1 MNGGVHD
8 PAAVVVGLDLSATSE
23 LAVDWGATEAALRGC
38 PLELVHV
45 VPPTPLPAVV
55 VSDTDDHHPVY
66 GDTPPLTLPHSRCEA
81 VGARVRSTHP
91 GLDVRV
97 RVVPG
102 ADPATTL
109 LEESRSCA
117 VLALGARGLAT
128 LRGMLLGSVS
138 RAVTERA
145 HGPVVVVRH
154 AASTTLPDQ
163 RIVVGVDGSQVSS
176 PALRFAFEEA
186 RRRGTGLTAVHAWQP
201 DVRTPSAE
209 WWPEDPIRSEVDERV
224 VASESLA
231 GFREEFPEVD
241 VRVHVAQQDA
251 AAELVRLS
259 TGAGLLVVGSRGR
272 GAVATAVLGSVSATV
287 LRKAHCPVAV
297 VHPDRE
303 NAPSAGPQNTRASSS
318 QG

>member
-1 MNGGVHD
+1 M
-8 PAAVVVGLDLSATSE
+8 VGLDLSATSE
-23 LAVDWGATEAALRGC
+23 LAVDWGAAEATLRGC
-38 PLELVHV
+38 RLELVHV

-55 VSDTDDHHPVY
+55 VSDTGEQHAVY
-66 GDTPPLTLPHSRCEA
+66 TDTPPITLPHSRCEA
-81 VGARVRSTHP
+81 VGTRVRLAHP
-91 GLDVRV
+91 TLDVRV

-102 ADPATTL
+102 SDPARTL
-109 LEESRSCA
+109 VEESRAAA
-117 VLALGARGLAT
+117 VLGLGARGLGA

-138 RAVTERA
+138 KAVTEHA
-145 HGPVVVVRH
+145 HVPVVVVRH
-154 AASTTLPDQ
+154 AASTTIPDQ
-163 RIVVGVDGSQVSS
+163 RVVVGLDGSPGSS

-186 RRRGTGLTAVHAWQP
+186 RRRGTGVTAVHTWQP

-241 VRVHVAQQDA
+241 VRVHVARQDA

-259 TGAGLLVVGSRGR
+259 AGAGLLVVGSRGR
-272 GAVATAVLGSVSATV
+272 GPVATAVLGSVSATV

-297 VHPDRE
+297 VHPEVGHPEVGPVGASGRE
-303 NAPSAGPQNTRASSS
+303 TQESHPAGTT
-318 QG
+318 

>member
-1 MNGGVHD
+1 M
-8 PAAVVVGLDLSATSE
+8 VGLDLSATSE
-23 LAVDWGATEAALRGC
+23 LAVDWGAAEAALRGC
-38 PLELVHV
+38 ALELVHV
-45 VPPTPLPAVV
+45 APPTPLPAVV
-55 VSDTDDHHPVY
+55 VTDVDHPVY
-66 GDTPPLTLPHSRCEA
+66 SDIPPLTLPHSRCEA
-81 VGARVRSTHP
+81 VGARVREAHP
-91 GLDVRV
+91 GLEVRV

-102 ADPATTL
+102 SDAARTL
-109 LEESRSCA
+109 LEESRGAA
-117 VLALGARGLAT
+117 VLALGARGLGA
-128 LRGMLLGSVS
+128 LRGMVLGSVS
-138 RAVTERA
+138 TAVVEHA
-145 HGPVVVVRH
+145 HVPVVVVRH
-154 AASTTLPDQ
+154 AASTTIPDP
-163 RIVVGVDGSQVSS
+163 RVVVGVDGSPVSS

-186 RRRGTGLTAVHAWQP
+186 RRRGTGVTAVHTWQP

-241 VRVHVAQQDA
+241 VRVHVTQRDA

-272 GAVATAVLGSVSATV
+272 GPVATAVLGSVSATV

-303 NAPSAGPQNTRASSS
+303 AAPPAESARSQASSG